1 MNNLSK
7 TLVLCSALM
16 LTACAE
22 DDPQKFIEEGKVLFE
37 KGELKSARVQFKS
50 ALQHNPQLAEPYY
63 HIALLDEEEQKWS
76 AMRTNL
82 QEVVR
87 LDPNHLDGHVKLGF
101 LLIQQT
107 EKAKEQLDFALKLDS
122 NNFQAILLD
131 AAIKYH
137 EGDNVGARKQVERV
151 LAVDKGDSQAVRM
164 LVRVLTDEKLYDD
177 AMIVLNPG
185 IENNPDDLGLRLLEV
200 SILTKQDREDKQDRL
215 IEVYE
220 KLIAD
225 FPDDKS
231 LRRTQIATLAGFKK
245 SKMLEK
251 ALEEAIS
258 KDPSDIDHKMAL
270 VGHYELVKK
279 DQVEVLLQGF
289 IDNAPA
295 EARFKF
301 RLAGIYTKDKQYQKA
316 RELFKQ
322 IIDADP
328 NGKNGMRA
336 KVHLIK
342 IALDQK
348 DQQLT
353 ERLVSEI
360 LDTDKRNNEA
370 LLIRANMRLDK
381 KDADGAISDLR
392 IVLRDKPNS
401 DEGLVLMARAS
412 VMNGEFEV
420 AESYWKKAID
430 ANPANLTAIVPL
442 VATLSKRGDI
452 ERAEELVVKSI
463 KASPLNSALV
473 EVLVKFR
480 IAKKDW
486 SGAEGAVN
494 ELRKKNNGEISALML
509 DGLIADKRGRYLDAI
524 KVYKQVL
531 DKEPK
536 SNGALVAISRAY
548 SQLKRK
554 AEFMNFL
561 QVFIKKNPRSII
573 AFNMLGQ
580 LYAIEKN
587 WVEATKVL
595 QESLDIDRQF
605 ISTYELLAAVHTQQG
620 ENFKVIDL
628 YNEGL
633 IALPNNRKLMM
644 GLARG
649 YESLKDYEKAISAY
663 EKMVSQFP
671 DDEQVANNLAFLLIE
686 YRSGP
691 EFTEKALSL
700 LERFKKSANP
710 YLQDTFGWALFKSG
724 QFERSIEVLRNSVS
738 IMPDDTDIHYHLGE
752 ALYAVGNYSASK
764 LELEKSLAL
773 VERRGKFTGI
783 KRARFLLKEINSSPR
798 S

>member
-1 MNNLSK
+1 
-7 TLVLCSALM
+7 M

-37 KGELKSARVQFKS
+37 KGEMKSARVQFKN
-50 ALQHNPQLAEPYY
+50 ALQINPQLVEAYY
-63 HIALLDEEEQKWS
+63 RLALLDEEEQKWS

-87 LDPNHLDGHVKLGF
+87 LNPNHLDGHVKLGF
-101 LLIQQT
+101 LLIKQT
-107 EKAKEQLDFALKLDS
+107 EKAKEQLGFALKLDS
-122 NNFQAILLD
+122 NNLQAILLD

-137 EGDNVGARKQVERV
+137 EGDNVGARKLVDRV
-151 LAVDKGDSQAVRM
+151 LAVDKGDVKAVRM
-164 LVRVLTDEKLYDD
+164 MVRILTDEKLYED
-177 AMIVLNPG
+177 AMIVLSPG

-200 SILTKQDREDKQDRL
+200 SILTKQDKGDKQERL

-251 ALEEAIS
+251 ALKEAIS
-258 KDPSDIDHKMAL
+258 KDPADIDHKMAL

-279 DQVEVLLQGF
+279 DQVEALLQGF

-295 EARFKF
+295 EVRFKF
-301 RLAGIYTKDKQYQKA
+301 RLAGIYIKDKQHQKA

-348 DQQLT
+348 DQQLSG
-353 ERLVSEI
+353 RLVREI
-360 LDTDKRNNEA
+360 LDTDKSNNEA

-392 IVLRDKPNS
+392 IVLRDRPNS

-442 VATLSKRGDI
+442 VATLSKRGDT

-494 ELRKKNNGEISALML
+494 ELRKKSNGEISALML
-509 DGLIADKRGRYLDAI
+509 DGLIAGKRGRYLDAV
-524 KVYKQVL
+524 KAYKQVL
-531 DKEPK
+531 DKDPK
-536 SNGALVAISRAY
+536 SNGALVAISRVY

-554 AEFMNFL
+554 AEFMSFL
-561 QVFIKKNPRSII
+561 QAFITKNPQSII

-587 WVEATKVL
+587 WVDATKVL
-595 QESLDIDRQF
+595 QESLGIDRLF
-605 ISTYELLAAVHTQQG
+605 IPTYELLAAVYTQQG
-620 ENFKVIDL
+620 ENSKVIDL
-628 YNEGL
+628 YSEGL
-633 IALPNNRKLMM
+633 EALPNNHKLMM
-644 GLARG
+644 GVARG
-649 YESLKDYEKAISAY
+649 YENLKDYEKAISVY
-663 EKMVSQFP
+663 ENMIKQFP

-686 YRSGP
+686 YRSGA
-691 EFTEKALSL
+691 EFIKKSLSL
-700 LERFKKSANP
+700 LERFKESANP
-710 YLQDTFGWALFKSG
+710 YLQDTFGWALFKAG
-724 QFERSIEVLRNSVS
+724 QFERSIEVLRNAVS
-738 IMPDDTDIHYHLGE
+738 IMPDDTDIRYHLGE
-752 ALYAVGNYSASK
+752 ALYAVGDYSSSR
-764 LELEKSLAL
+764 LELEKSLSL

-783 KRARFLLKEINSSPR
+783 ERARLLLKEINSLPR